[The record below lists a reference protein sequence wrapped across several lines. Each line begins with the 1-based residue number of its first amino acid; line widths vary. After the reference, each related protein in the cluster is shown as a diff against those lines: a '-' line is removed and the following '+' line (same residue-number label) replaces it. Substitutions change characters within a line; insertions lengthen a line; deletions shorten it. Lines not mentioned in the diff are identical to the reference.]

1 MLNPY
6 LGYKWWSFYTMGSF
20 NMWYTY
26 DDAELELNLSDLV
39 VRYKAYMPPVI
50 SNVKRVTSALS
61 SEKP

>member
-6 LGYKWWSFYTMGSF
+6 LGYKCWSFYTMGSF

-26 DDAELELNLSDLV
+26 DDAELGLNLSDLV

>member
-1 MLNPY
+1 MGIND
-6 LGYKWWSFYTMGSF
+6 WNFYTMGSF

-26 DDAELELNLSDLV
+26 DDAELGLNLSDLV
-39 VRYKAYMPPVI
+39 VRYKAYMSPVI